1 MIEYVEDIPGSEH
14 LKELWGD
21 RFRGWYQTAQFKRTE
36 LISLEVQDLTYQVKV
51 CDFQFRF
58 IIPPRIEFFRG
69 LNPEGK
75 TEYGIIDYSMEQ
87 RLLGVFRYPLD
98 ENGFFSSPL
107 STEKIRESFMF
118 LSEQEMK
125 DLISRKKVLTFE
137 AFRIPFFGFEYFSM
151 KEKDFNEI
159 TILAGDSISDSIR
172 SSYEKEMSDRM
183 LIVKE
188 KIESLPNDLLIL
200 QNILDRKYT
209 NEKEISE
216 MTGGVIHFG
225 I

>member
-1 MIEYVEDIPGSEH
+1 MIEYVEDIPGSTH

-21 RFRGWYQTAQFKRTE
+21 RFRGWYQSEIFKRTE
-36 LISLEVQDLTYQVKV
+36 LISLETQDLTYQLKV
-51 CDFQFRF
+51 CEFQFRF

-69 LNPEGK
+69 LNSEGK
-75 TEYGIIDYSMEQ
+75 TEYGIIDYSIEQ

-98 ENGFFSSPL
+98 EKGFFASPL
-107 STEKIRESFMF
+107 SAEKIRENFMF

-125 DLISRKKVLTFE
+125 DLISKKKVLTFE
-137 AFRIPFFGFEYFSM
+137 AFRVPYFGFEYFFM

-159 TILAGDSISDSIR
+159 TILAGDSISNSIR
-172 SSYEKEMSDRM
+172 SSYEKEWSDRM
-183 LIVKE
+183 SIVKE
-188 KIESLPNDLLIL
+188 KIESLPNNLSIL
-200 QNILDRKYT
+200 QNILDQKYT

-216 MTGGVIHFG
+216 MTGGIIHFG